1 MKLFVVRHGETDW
14 NSKMM
19 ACGVSEALLTEK
31 GKNQAKELAERLA
44 AEQDKNK
51 ISLIYVSPLKR
62 AVATAAYIEKALGIK
77 AKIDDRLKE
86 INFGTFEGED
96 WRKPEFLKI
105 TDNPFFRF
113 PQGETLVQTAHRA
126 YGIIEEVKIK
136 HKTENVLF
144 VCHGMI
150 STMICTYFRS
160 YSQEELEKIEIK
172 NCQLLQFEL

>member
-19 ACGVSEALLTEK
+19 TCGVSEASLTEK
-31 GKNQAKELAERLA
+31 GKAQAKELAERLT

-113 PQGETLVQTAHRA
+113 SQGESLVQTAHRA
-126 YGIIEEVKIK
+126 YGIIEEVKTK
-136 HKTENVLF
+136 HKNENVLF

-150 STMICTYFRS
+150 STMICTYFKS
-160 YSQEELEKIEIK
+160 YSQEELERLEIK
-172 NCQLLQFEL
+172 NCQLLQFDL

>member
-19 ACGVSEALLTEK
+19 ACGVSEASLTEK
-31 GKNQAKELAERLA
+31 GKGQAKELAERLA
-44 AEQDKNK
+44 SEQDKNK
-51 ISLIYVSPLKR
+51 ISFIYVSPLKR
-62 AVATAAYIEKALGIK
+62 AVATAAYIEKTLGIK
-77 AKIDDRLKE
+77 AKIDERLKE

-113 PQGETLVQTAHRA
+113 PQGESLVQIAHHA
-126 YGIIEEVKIK
+126 YGMIEEVKAK
-136 HKTENVLF
+136 HKNENVLF

-150 STMICTYFRS
+150 STMICTYFKS
-160 YSQEELEKIEIK
+160 YSKDELEKIEIK
-172 NCQLLQFEL
+172 NCQLLEFEL

>member
-1 MKLFVVRHGETDW
+1 MKLFVVRHGETEW
-14 NSKMM
+14 NSKML
-19 ACGVSEALLTEK
+19 ACGVSEASLTEK
-31 GKNQAKELAERLA
+31 GMEQAANLAERLA

-62 AVATAAYIEKALGIK
+62 AITTAAYIEKALSIK
-77 AKIDDRLKE
+77 AKIDERLIE

-113 PQGETLVQTAHRA
+113 PQGESLVQTAHRA
-126 YGIIEEVKIK
+126 YGIIEEVKAK
-136 HKTENVLF
+136 HKNENVLF

-150 STMICTYFRS
+150 STMICTYFKS
-160 YSQEELEKIEIK
+160 YSKEELEKIEIK
-172 NCQLLQFEL
+172 NCQLLEFEL